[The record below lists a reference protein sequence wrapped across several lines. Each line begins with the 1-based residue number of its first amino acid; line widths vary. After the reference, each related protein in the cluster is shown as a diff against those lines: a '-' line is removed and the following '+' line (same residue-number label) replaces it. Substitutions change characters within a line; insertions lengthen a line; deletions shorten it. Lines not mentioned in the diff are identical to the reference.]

1 MEQKGEEYTMRL
13 MWIIS
18 FSLLGSVG
26 SLSLAG
32 LFLLFPSKVRDLLI
46 PCLISYAIGTLLGGA
61 FLGLIP
67 HALGQARAFPVMATV
82 LGGIILF
89 FVLEKTVLWRHC
101 HDTECEIHGT
111 AGPLILLGDAFHN
124 FTDGIAIG
132 AAFLGSIPL
141 GVATGLAIIAH
152 EIPQEVGD
160 FAILLDGGYSRARAF
175 LYNTLSGLS
184 TLPAAIA
191 IYFSARTIRP
201 AIPYLMAISAASFL
215 YIAIAGLIP
224 GLHQQRNPGA
234 SARQLLLILAG
245 IGTIIFF
252 HHG

>member
-1 MEQKGEEYTMRL
+1 

-26 SLSLAG
+26 SLFLAG
-32 LFLLFPSKVRDLLI
+32 LFLLSPSKVRDPLI

-82 LGGIILF
+82 LGGIVFF
-89 FVLEKTVLWRHC
+89 FVLEKMVLWRHC

-111 AGPLILLGDAFHN
+111 AGPLILVGDAVHN

-132 AAFLGSIPL
+132 TAFLGSIPL
-141 GVATGLAIIAH
+141 GAATGLAVIAH
-152 EIPQEVGD
+152 EVPQEVGD
-160 FAILLDGGYSRARAF
+160 FAILLDGGYSRSRAL
-175 LYNTLSGLS
+175 LYNTLSSLS

-191 IYFSARTIRP
+191 VHFSARMIEP
-201 AIPYLMAISAASFL
+201 AIPYLLAISAASFI
-215 YIAIAGLIP
+215 YVAIAGLIP
-224 GLHQQRNPGA
+224 GLHEQRNPGA
-234 SARQLLLILAG
+234 SARQLVLMLAG
-245 IGTIIFF
+245 IGTIMLF
-252 HHG
+252 HHS

>member
-1 MEQKGEEYTMRL
+1 MRL

-32 LFLLFPSKVRDLLI
+32 LFLLFPSRVRDSLI

-61 FLGLIP
+61 LLGLIP
-67 HALGQARAFPVMATV
+67 HALEHARALPVMATV

-89 FVLEKTVLWRHC
+89 FILEKMVLWRHC
-101 HDTECEIHGT
+101 HEADCEIHST

-132 AAFLGSIPL
+132 ASFLGSVSL
-141 GVATGLAIIAH
+141 GIATGLAIIAH

-160 FAILLDGGYSRARAF
+160 FAILLDGGYSRERAF
-175 LYNTLSGLS
+175 VYNTLSSLS
-184 TLPAAIA
+184 TLPAAVAVYLCARA
-191 IYFSARTIRP
+191 IEP
-201 AIPYLMAISAASFL
+201 AIPYLLALSAASFI
-215 YIAIAGLIP
+215 YVAIGGLIP
-224 GLHQQRNPGA
+224 GLHEQRDLGA

-245 IGTIIFF
+245 TGTIMLF
-252 HHG
+252 HHS

>member
-1 MEQKGEEYTMRL
+1 MRL
-13 MWIIS
+13 VWITS
-18 FSLLGSVG
+18 FSLLGSLG

-32 LFLLFPSKVRDLLI
+32 LFLLFRSSVRDSLI
-46 PCLISYAIGTLLGGA
+46 PRLISYAIGTLLGGA

-67 HALGQARAFPVMATV
+67 HALDHASAFPVMATV

-89 FVLEKTVLWRHC
+89 FVLEKMVLWRHC
-101 HDTECEIHGT
+101 HVTECEVHST

-132 AAFLGSIPL
+132 AAFLGSVSL
-141 GVATGLAIIAH
+141 GVATALAIIVH

-160 FAILLDGGYSRARAF
+160 FAILLDGGYSRSRAF
-175 LYNTLSGLS
+175 AYNALSSLS
-184 TLPAAIA
+184 TLPAAVA
-191 IYFSARTIRP
+191 VYLSARTIQP
-201 AIPYLMAISAASFL
+201 AIPYLLALSAASFI
-215 YIAIAGLIP
+215 YVAIGGLIP
-224 GLHQQRNPGA
+224 GLHEQRDLGA

-245 IGTIIFF
+245 IGTIMLF